1 MFSVLVNMVLLFRT
15 IPVWAIS
22 VQLGTHIDLNPMV
35 HFRNEEIF
43 PDPDEFVP
51 ERWIRN
57 AQDDIARSTDRGP
70 FDTTACKGISAR
82 IILFSFTT

>member
-1 MFSVLVNMVLLFRT
+1 MILLFRP
-15 IPVWAIS
+15 IPFSAIS

-57 AQDDIARSTDRGP
+57 APDDREHSTDKGTL
-70 FDTTACKGISAR
+70 DMTVYKGISA
-82 IILFSFTT
+82 

>member
-1 MFSVLVNMVLLFRT
+1 
-15 IPVWAIS
+15 
-22 VQLGTHIDLNPMV
+22 MV

-57 AQDDIARSTDRGP
+57 AQDDIEHSTDKGTLDR
-70 FDTTACKGISAR
+70 TAYKGISA
-82 IILFSFTT
+82 

>member
-1 MFSVLVNMVLLFRT
+1 
-15 IPVWAIS
+15 
-22 VQLGTHIDLNPMV
+22 MV

-57 AQDDIARSTDRGP
+57 AQDDIEHSTSKGP
-70 FDTTACKGISAR
+70 LDMTAYKGISA
-82 IILFSFTT
+82 

>member
-1 MFSVLVNMVLLFRT
+1 MISLFRT
-15 IPVWAIS
+15 ISVWAIS
-22 VQLGTHIDLNPMV
+22 VKLGTHIDLNPMV

-57 AQDDIARSTDRGP
+57 AQDDIEHSTDREP
-70 FDTTACKGISAR
+70 FDMTAYKGISA
-82 IILFSFTT
+82 

>member
-1 MFSVLVNMVLLFRT
+1 MFSVLVTVVLLFRT

-43 PDPDEFVP
+43 PDPDELVP

-57 AQDDIARSTDRGP
+57 AQDDIEHSTDKKTL
-70 FDTTACKGISAR
+70 DMTAYKGISA
-82 IILFSFTT
+82 

>member
-15 IPVWAIS
+15 IPVWAIF
-22 VQLGTHIDLNPMV
+22 VHLGTHIDLNPMV

-51 ERWIRN
+51 ERWIRK
-57 AQDDIARSTDRGP
+57 APDDIEHSKDKGTLDM
-70 FDTTACKGISAR
+70 TAYKGISA
-82 IILFSFTT
+82 

>member
-1 MFSVLVNMVLLFRT
+1 MISLFRT
-15 IPVWAIS
+15 IPVWAFS
-22 VQLGTHIDLNPMV
+22 VKLGTHIDLNPMV

-57 AQDDIARSTDRGP
+57 AQDDIERSTDRGP
-70 FDTTACKGISAR
+70 FDMTAYKGTSVWIK
-82 IILFSFTT
+82 LFSFSRIDTL